1 MTSYIIL
8 FFIIESGTAGDE
20 AVATISTVQLAVQQ
34 NEQAANIDNTEASTD
49 SVNDITS
56 NEPANESTPARAEK
70 KQKSKKRKR
79 ENGENIREVMK
90 SMEESFEK
98 KWFEREEMRRK
109 YEEEREKRIMEKE
122 QEHEARMMSMFM
134 QCVQQVL
141 GHGSW
146 TSTSIPA
153 PHHQYASEP
162 YHPLQNHGH
171 TQIPTG
177 HDQVPTSSGYSNYSL
192 PPPTQ

>member
-1 MTSYIIL
+1 MKLLQRSVRYNLKHSKMRKRQTLTTLKHLLIL
-8 FFIIESGTAGDE
+8 LM
-20 AVATISTVQLAVQQ
+20 ISHQMSQPMSPHLQ
-34 NEQAANIDNTEASTD
+34 EQK
-49 SVNDITS
+49 
-56 NEPANESTPARAEK
+56 K